1 MNAAEIRGSY
11 ATLLLPI
18 NANETIDY
26 GRLEEE
32 IATLIATRVDG
43 IYSNGTAGEFH
54 TQTEEEFRRVNEL
67 LATRCEASGIP
78 FQVGASQM
86 SPQLTLERIR
96 AAKEWQPSA
105 IQVILSDWFPLTDDE
120 VMSCLERFCAVADPI
135 GIVLYN
141 PPHAKRVL
149 PPALY
154 GRIVH
159 ELPGVVGVKVAG
171 GDDQWYEG
179 MEAHLDALS
188 LFVPGHLLASG
199 VQRGAHGAY
208 SNVACL
214 NPRGAT
220 RWYQQMLT
228 NMPGA
233 LELEGRIRAMMNEHI
248 LPFITRH
255 GYCNAACD
263 KLLAAVGDW
272 APVGTRLRWPYRWIP
287 DTEAD
292 RLRPII
298 HAAIPELFAE

>member
-1 MNAAEIRGSY
+1 MTTTEIRGSY

-18 NANETIDY
+18 NADETINY
-26 GRLEEE
+26 GRLDEE
-32 IATLIATRVDG
+32 IATLTAARVDG

-67 LATRCEASGIP
+67 LATRCQASGIP

-120 VMSCLERFCAVADPI
+120 VMSCLARFCAAAAPI

-149 PPALY
+149 PPSLY
-154 GRIVH
+154 GRIVR

-171 GDDQWYEG
+171 GDDKWYAE
-179 MEAHLDALS
+179 MQEHFDSLS
-188 LFVPGHLLASG
+188 VFVPGHLLASG

-214 NPRGAT
+214 NPRGAA
-220 RWYQQMLT
+220 RWYRQMLT
-228 NMPGA
+228 DMPGA
-233 LELEGRIRAMMNEHI
+233 LELEGRIRAMMNEYI

-263 KLLAAVGDW
+263 KLLAAVGNW

-287 DTEAD
+287 ETEAD

-298 HAAIPELFAE
+298 HEAIPELFAE